1 MNSINPYDLLN
12 VSSESSITYLKKNY
26 YQLALYCHPDKG
38 GSKEDMVIVQN
49 AYEYLKIQLEN
60 STEKTYEDLENE
72 FQDFCSLQEK
82 EPPKF
87 CKIFSETHEEW
98 NNEFNNTYLE
108 QKYSDLF
115 DKGYGEFMDI
125 SQNQNYQEYKPIDE
139 EKNKHNFKSEIVI
152 YKEPFP
158 TPIDVDTNMPLDKK
172 EIKDFTY
179 QGMTDYKLAFSSS
192 ENLKINIRNRTLEDI
207 IKERNTDKK
216 ILIVYK
222 NSKNSGNYY
231 TALRISK
238 YFNDSKLHNCEN
250 KLTNSEIKKY
260 DHIIALHFLK
270 CHDFLEQN
278 KGIIPYS
285 IIFTGT
291 DCNLEITKSKN
302 YVDVLDY
309 ASNII
314 TFNSEMKKRIMEI
327 YKVFKQI
334 HIIPQAVESQFQK
347 VDIEENDY
355 YLWVGKLRTI
365 KNPELLFEIAAELP
379 DKNFIMIG
387 DKDKEY
393 EMNELPKNIKH
404 LGILDRN
411 MVLNYIIKSN
421 GLINTSIEEGMSD
434 TILSAMALGIPVL
447 VRDNTGNRSIVND
460 KTGYFF
466 NDKNDFKLIKINN
479 KNSLNAKIYIHNNHN
494 LSNEHIE
501 YQKLII

>member
-1 MNSINPYDLLN
+1 MNTINPYDLLN
-12 VSSESSITYLKKNY
+12 VTSNSSINELKKNY

-60 STEKTYEDLENE
+60 STEKTYEELENE
-72 FQDFCSLQEK
+72 FQNFCSSQEK

-98 NNEFNNTYLE
+98 NNEFQNTYSD

-115 DKGYGEFMDI
+115 DKGYGEFMDV
-125 SQNQNYQEYKPIDE
+125 SQNQNYQEYNPIDE

-152 YKEPFP
+152 YKEPYP

-179 QGMTDYKLAFSSS
+179 QGMSDYKIAFSKS
-192 ENLKINIRNRTLEDI
+192 ENLKINIRERTLEDI
-207 IKERNTDKK
+207 IEERNSDKK

-238 YFNDSKLHNCEN
+238 YFNDSKLHNCEEVIDD
-250 KLTNSEIKKY
+250 SAIEKY
-260 DHIIALHFLK
+260 NHIIVLHFLK
-270 CHDFLEQN
+270 CYQFLEKN
-278 KGIIPYS
+278 KGIPYT

-291 DCNLEITKSKN
+291 DCNLDVNKPKN
-302 YVDVLDY
+302 YTDILDY
-309 ASNII
+309 AINII
-314 TFNSEMKKRIMEI
+314 TFNLEMKKRIKQI
-327 YKVFKQI
+327 YKVYKPI
-334 HIIPQAVESQFQK
+334 HIIPQAVECQFQK
-347 VDIEENDY
+347 EDIEEQDY
-355 YLWVGKLRTI
+355 FVWVGKLRSI
-365 KNPELLFEIAAELP
+365 KNPELLFEIAENHP

-387 DKDKEY
+387 DKDTNYQNIK
-393 EMNELPKNIKH
+393 LPQNVKH
-404 LGILDRN
+404 LGSLDRN
-411 MVLNYIIKSN
+411 MVLNYINQSD

-434 TILSAMALGIPVL
+434 TILSAMALGVPVM
-447 VRDNTGNRSIVND
+447 VKDNTGNRSIVSD

-466 NDKNDFKLIKINN
+466 NNKDDFTKIKINT

-494 LSNEHIE
+494 LSNEHLE